1 MNVEVRIGAL
11 VLDGVELR
19 QRERAALP
27 LAVQEALVELLTP
40 SGGRH
45 ARQPR
50 TDTSVDLYS
59 RTPRVEAI
67 AGQIATAVHG
77 NLPAR
82 SARPARRGG
91 RR

>member
-1 MNVEVRIGAL
+1 MNVEVRIGRL

-27 LAVQEALVELLTP
+27 LAVQEALTELMTP
-40 SGGRH
+40 SVGGD
-45 ARQPR
+45 ARLPR
-50 TDTSVDLYS
+50 TNTSVDLYA

-77 NLPAR
+77 NLPAGTTR
-82 SARPARRGG
+82 LARHGG

>member
-1 MNVEVRIGAL
+1 VNVDVRIQRL

-19 QRERAALP
+19 GRERAALP
-27 LAVQEALVELLTP
+27 SAIQEALAELLTP
-40 SGGRH
+40 SAGGHSRPPKSSP
-45 ARQPR
+45 A
-50 TDTSVDLYS
+50 VDVYA

-77 NLPAR
+77 GLRGAPQGRRR
-82 SARPARRGG
+82 SGG